1 MNRDNEPNGFIKIP
15 KEITEPPSSEAGHSK
30 NAVKI
35 IVTLKGCEIFNFY
48 IGANKVFWRKNV
60 FLLHSNL
67 QTCLI
72 QDRLTS
78 DTYFCNSN

>member
-48 IGANKVFWRKNV
+48 MGANKVCRWELLEKNI

-67 QTCLI
+67 QSCSI
-72 QDRLTS
+72 
-78 DTYFCNSN
+78 